1 MNSQHFLKKE
11 TISKTRKELETPS
24 RILEIMS
31 VLHNDLAN
39 FTYYTQTN
47 SSIFPHLIISFL
59 SNGESPRKKTH
70 FLTVFVGFLQTMS
83 DYKPTVSLSV
93 CPFPISIR
101 FSVTRQNFEM
111 KWTKKRTE
119 RSRTEY
125 LCYFSVNYTV
135 ISV

>member
-1 MNSQHFLKKE
+1 MNSQHFLKKRKKQI
-11 TISKTRKELETPS
+11 ISKTRKELETPS
-24 RILEIMS
+24 RVPEIMS

-39 FTYYTQTN
+39 FTYYSQPN
-47 SSIFPHLIISFL
+47 SNIFPHLIISFL

-93 CPFPISIR
+93 CPFPISSR

-111 KWTKKRTE
+111 KWTKRE
-119 RSRTEY
+119 LNAAELNIY
-125 LCYFSVNYTV
+125 V
-135 ISV
+135 IFLLIIR